1 MDEPL
6 TNPLFACLYAKEF
19 PAQALLRLRPEL
31 RAQPCAVIDGT
42 PPLRQVCSFN
52 SQARAIGVTPGMT
65 QVEIETFP
73 SVRILPRSKEEE
85 AAARSALLDCAGTF
99 SPRVEDQSGEGAFL
113 CVIDIAGTERLLGS
127 PRVLAEM
134 LTGRAKALGIA
145 ARVAVSGN
153 FHAAICSARGM
164 ASGNSIIVIPPGEEA
179 AALASLPL
187 TVLNLSEYQAET
199 LSLWGIHTLGRLA
212 ALPEKP
218 LIARLG
224 QDGQRLS
231 QLAQGKRPHL
241 FLPVE
246 PAFKLE
252 ERIELDTPV
261 ELLTSLLFVVGVMLE
276 QLTLRASARALALAS
291 VTVRLTLEGEAEH
304 TRTIRPALS
313 SNDRQLWIKLIHL
326 DLEAHPPQAPIVSLT
341 VSAEAGNTGKVQLGL
356 FSGLLPEP
364 SRLDVTLARIR
375 AIVGENNV
383 GQPTLKDM
391 HRPDSFHLAPFSVP
405 SGGGAEITATKPRAA
420 MRQLRPAEKTK
431 VALRDRRPSAFFFRE
446 KRYAV
451 EHAYGPWLAS
461 GEWWDP
467 TSWGFEQW
475 DLIARSHDGLLLYCC
490 LVHDLTRNCWQ
501 IAALYD

>member
-1 MDEPL
+1 
-6 TNPLFACLYAKEF
+6 
-19 PAQALLRLRPEL
+19 
-31 RAQPCAVIDGT
+31 
-42 PPLRQVCSFN
+42 
-52 SQARAIGVTPGMT
+52 
-65 QVEIETFP
+65 
-73 SVRILPRSKEEE
+73 
-85 AAARSALLDCAGTF
+85 
-99 SPRVEDQSGEGAFL
+99 
-113 CVIDIAGTERLLGS
+113 
-127 PRVLAEM
+127 
-134 LTGRAKALGIA
+134 
-145 ARVAVSGN
+145 
-153 FHAAICSARGM
+153 M

-187 TVLNLSEYQAET
+187 SVLNLSECQAET
-199 LSLWGIHTLGRLA
+199 LSLWGIHTLGMLA

-224 QDGQRLS
+224 QDGKRLS

-252 ERIELDTPV
+252 ERIELDTSV
-261 ELLTSLLFVVGVMLE
+261 ELLTSLLFVIGVMLE
-276 QLTLRASARALALAS
+276 QLTLRASARTLALAS

-304 TRTIRPALS
+304 TRTIRPALP
-313 SNDRQLWIKLIHL
+313 SNDRQFWIKLIHL

-356 FSGLLPEP
+356 FSASLPEP
-364 SRLDVTLARIR
+364 ARLDVTLARIR

-383 GQPTLKDM
+383 GRATLDDT

-405 SGGGAEITATKPRAA
+405 AGAGAEIAVSPSRAA
-420 MRQLRPAEKTK
+420 MRELRPAERTR
-431 VALRDRRPSAFFFRE
+431 VALRNQRPATFFFRE

-461 GEWWDP
+461 GEWWNA
-467 TSWGFEQW
+467 TAWGFEQW
-475 DLIARSHDGLLLYCC
+475 DLIARSPDGLPLYCC